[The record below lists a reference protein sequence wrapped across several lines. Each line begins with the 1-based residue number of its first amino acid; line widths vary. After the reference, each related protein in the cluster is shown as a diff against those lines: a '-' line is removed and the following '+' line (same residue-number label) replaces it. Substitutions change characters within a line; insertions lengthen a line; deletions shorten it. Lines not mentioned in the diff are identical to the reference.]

1 MELNGGYCDL
11 TMIPDLTRFPEVAHA
26 YFLELK
32 YQKSGDTDEED
43 CYYYKGNN
51 LWRVEEY

>member
-11 TMIPDLTRFPEVAHA
+11 TMIPDLTRFPKVAHA

-32 YQKSGDTDEED
+32 YLKSGDTDEED
-43 CYYYKGNN
+43 CYYI
-51 LWRVEEY
+51 